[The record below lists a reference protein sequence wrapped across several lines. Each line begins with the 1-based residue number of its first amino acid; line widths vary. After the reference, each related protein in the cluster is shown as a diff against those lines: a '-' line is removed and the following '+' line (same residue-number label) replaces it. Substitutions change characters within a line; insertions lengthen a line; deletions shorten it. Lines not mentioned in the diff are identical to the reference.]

1 MAIGHEEAAQKLINI
16 LVYKRLNKMYAR
28 TMELINL
35 AHKRNSMKLFLFLA
49 AIIGIV
55 ACSPHQDRVP
65 STQGKNELKYAKQFR
80 VEKHTEG
87 KFLVELM
94 NPWSQNA
101 APLVQYYL
109 VPKTESVPTNLNPN
123 FRVIR
128 TPVANIATM
137 SASHIGFLARLG
149 LEDKIIAHSEFK
161 YIYNSPLNKAI
172 EAGKITEIG
181 SDQGVNVESILEL
194 SPAILMA
201 TVYEKI
207 SPKFK
212 LIEKAGIPIAY
223 NIEWMETSPLARA
236 EWVKFAAL
244 FFGKWNQADSI
255 FNTIE
260 EQYLAV
266 KQRAQK
272 SKETPHV
279 LCGVQ
284 WKGTWYIPGG
294 NSYIAELIRDAGG
307 TYSWIQD
314 STSGSLPL
322 SIENVLDKE
331 MNADYWINPDGMSS
345 LTDIIRND
353 ERNTLFT
360 PFTTGEVYAALKRT
374 APNGANDYWE
384 SGMVNPHLILEDYVR
399 IFHPEEYP
407 NRTFH
412 FYKKLEQE

>member
-1 MAIGHEEAAQKLINI
+1 
-16 LVYKRLNKMYAR
+16 
-28 TMELINL
+28 MELLNL
-35 AHKRNSMKLFLFLA
+35 ARKRNSMKLFLPLA
-49 AIIGIV
+49 AFLMLV
-55 ACSPHQDRVP
+55 ACKPQQKNSASEP
-65 STQGKNELKYAKQFR
+65 GKNELKYAEQFR
-80 VEKHTEG
+80 VEKHLDNQ
-87 KFLVELM
+87 FLVELM
-94 NPWSQNA
+94 NPWSHNA

-109 VPKTESVPTNLNPN
+109 VPKTDSLPPNLDPN
-123 FRVIR
+123 YRVIR
-128 TPVANIATM
+128 TPVSDIATM
-137 SASHIGFLARLG
+137 SASHIGFIACLG

-161 YIYNSPLNKAI
+161 YIYNGPLNKAI
-172 EAGKITEIG
+172 EAGKVREIG

-194 SPAILMA
+194 APALLMA

-236 EWVKFAAL
+236 EWLKFAAL
-244 FFGKWNQADSI
+244 FFGKWDQADSI
-255 FNTIE
+255 FKSIE

-266 KQRAQK
+266 QKMAQK
-272 SKETPHV
+272 SDKTPHV

-314 STSGSLPL
+314 TTSGSLPL

-331 MNADYWINPDGMSS
+331 MNADFWINPDGMSNLS
-345 LTDIIRND
+345 DIVRND
-353 ERNTLFT
+353 ERNTLFK
-360 PFTTGEVYAALKRT
+360 PFGTGEVYAALKRT

-399 IFHPEEYP
+399 IFHPDVYP
-407 NRTFH
+407 NRSFH
-412 FYKKLEQE
+412 FYKKLEKE